1 MPYSDGQIDASFYRL
16 IHQLV
21 SAQEEDEPVERR
33 AAERHTFSATERIAP
48 YRGGRFPDEGEFVEV
63 RCHDLSQTG
72 FSFFLPAPPDFKS
85 LVVAFGTPP
94 ELIYAVAEVMRF
106 SRVLL
111 HPSGLLE
118 EVGDPP
124 EGASSRLSHGHT
136 GRPMVLVGCR
146 LVKRLEK
153 PAARGDQKPA
163 RPDA

>member
-1 MPYSDGQIDASFYRL
+1 MPYSASQIDASFYRL

-21 SAQEEDEPVERR
+21 SAQEEEEPAERR
-33 AAERHTFSATERIAP
+33 GTVRHTFAATERIAP
-48 YRGGRFPDEGEFVEV
+48 YRGGRFPDEGEFAEV

-72 FSFFLPAPPDFKS
+72 FAFFLPAPPDFTS

-94 ELIYAVAEVMRF
+94 ELIYAVAEVMHF

-111 HPSGLLE
+111 HPSGVVE

-124 EGASSRLSHGHT
+124 EGAGARLSHGQA

-153 PAARGDQKPA
+153 PASGGDQKPA